1 MSVVNGERKVSVYI
15 ALGIAGVLASIDL
28 IVNGSVEASGMIVL
42 AFIGFAGGRQ
52 LLKSTIKR

>member
-1 MSVVNGERKVSVYI
+1 MSVESGERKVSVYI
-15 ALGIAGVLASIDL
+15 ALSIGGAIAAIDL
-28 IVNGSVEASGMIVL
+28 IVNQSVEASSMIVL